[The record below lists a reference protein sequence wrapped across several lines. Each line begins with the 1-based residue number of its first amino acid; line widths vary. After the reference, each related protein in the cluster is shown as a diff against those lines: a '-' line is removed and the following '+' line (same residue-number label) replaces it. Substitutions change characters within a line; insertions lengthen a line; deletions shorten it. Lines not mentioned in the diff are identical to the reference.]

1 MSKGITSRAE
11 DAAKWYTD
19 IVMKADL
26 AEHSAVRGCMVI
38 KPYGWAIWEN
48 MKAVLDARFK
58 ATGHVN
64 AAFPLF
70 IPKSFLSKEADHVE
84 GFAKECAVVTHYRL
98 KNDPN
103 GKGVIVDPEAKL
115 TEELIVRPTSETI
128 IWHSYK
134 NWINSH
140 RDLPILIN
148 QWANVVRWEMRT
160 RLFLRTAEFFWQEGH
175 TAHATKTEAI
185 DEAELMLKEYADFME
200 NYMAVPV
207 IKGMKSESERFAGA
221 DETYTTEGMMQ
232 DGKAL
237 QMGTSHFLGQ
247 NFAKAFDVKFRDK
260 NNKESYVWATS
271 WGVSTRLMGALI
283 MAHSDD
289 AGLVLPPKLAP
300 IHIVAV
306 PLVNKKNK
314 DRKGEIDAL
323 VADLKADLAKH
334 NIVLKY
340 DDDDSKRAGFK
351 FAEYELKGVPLRLAI
366 GFRDLD
372 KGKVEIARRDTG
384 VKELYDAENLGQ
396 TVRDLLD
403 DIQQNIYNKALTFRD
418 EHITKVDDFADF
430 VKVLD
435 TKGGFISAHWDGS
448 KETEA
453 AIKEATKATIR
464 CIPLNNEQED
474 GACIFSGRP
483 SKQRVLFA
491 RAY

>member
-1 MSKGITSRAE
+1 M
-11 DAAKWYTD
+11 
-19 IVMKADL
+19 
-26 AEHSAVRGCMVI
+26 
-38 KPYGWAIWEN
+38 
-48 MKAVLDARFK
+48 
-58 ATGHVN
+58 
-64 AAFPLF
+64 
-70 IPKSFLSKEADHVE
+70 
-84 GFAKECAVVTHYRL
+84 
-98 KNDPN
+98 
-103 GKGVIVDPEAKL
+103 
-115 TEELIVRPTSETI
+115 
-128 IWHSYK
+128 
-134 NWINSH
+134 
-140 RDLPILIN
+140 
-148 QWANVVRWEMRT
+148 
-160 RLFLRTAEFFWQEGH
+160 
-175 TAHATKTEAI
+175 
-185 DEAELMLKEYADFME
+185 
-200 NYMAVPV
+200 
-207 IKGMKSESERFAGA
+207 
-221 DETYTTEGMMQ
+221 
-232 DGKAL
+232 
-237 QMGTSHFLGQ
+237 
-247 NFAKAFDVKFRDK
+247 
-260 NNKESYVWATS
+260 
-271 WGVSTRLMGALI
+271 
-283 MAHSDD
+283 
-289 AGLVLPPKLAP
+289 
-300 IHIVAV
+300 
-306 PLVNKKNK
+306 
-314 DRKGEIDAL
+314 
-323 VADLKADLAKH
+323 VADLKDDLAKH

-384 VKELYDAENLGQ
+384 VKEVYDAENLGQ

>member
-1 MSKGITSRAE
+1 M
-11 DAAKWYTD
+11 
-19 IVMKADL
+19 
-26 AEHSAVRGCMVI
+26 
-38 KPYGWAIWEN
+38 
-48 MKAVLDARFK
+48 
-58 ATGHVN
+58 
-64 AAFPLF
+64 
-70 IPKSFLSKEADHVE
+70 
-84 GFAKECAVVTHYRL
+84 
-98 KNDPN
+98 
-103 GKGVIVDPEAKL
+103 
-115 TEELIVRPTSETI
+115 
-128 IWHSYK
+128 
-134 NWINSH
+134 
-140 RDLPILIN
+140 
-148 QWANVVRWEMRT
+148 
-160 RLFLRTAEFFWQEGH
+160 
-175 TAHATKTEAI
+175 
-185 DEAELMLKEYADFME
+185 
-200 NYMAVPV
+200 
-207 IKGMKSESERFAGA
+207 
-221 DETYTTEGMMQ
+221 
-232 DGKAL
+232 
-237 QMGTSHFLGQ
+237 
-247 NFAKAFDVKFRDK
+247 
-260 NNKESYVWATS
+260 
-271 WGVSTRLMGALI
+271 
-283 MAHSDD
+283 
-289 AGLVLPPKLAP
+289 
-300 IHIVAV
+300 AV